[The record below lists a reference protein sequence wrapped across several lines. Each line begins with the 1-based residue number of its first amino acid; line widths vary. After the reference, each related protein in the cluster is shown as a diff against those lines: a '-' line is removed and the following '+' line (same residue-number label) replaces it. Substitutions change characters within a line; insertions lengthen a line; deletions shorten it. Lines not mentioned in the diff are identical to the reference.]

1 MDSNNQIE
9 TCLSR
14 KSSEDKP
21 QIFTTLR
28 NIDLNL
34 LTIFEAVY
42 VHKGIVNAAKVLNLT
57 PSAISQSIQKLR
69 VIFPDPLFIRKGRGV
84 TPTAFAMHLHEYISQ
99 GLESILGA
107 LDIEGSYDKQR
118 TITIATTPRSE
129 PRSFLSSIGRLNL
142 TIRSFYCA
150 TPISDAENQLSQF
163 QTDLIID
170 NMFCTNRT
178 VQHHVLFTDNMVL
191 ICREGNPLLSLE
203 DDRETIDN
211 AAHILLLPEG
221 QNFSGLRQRVQEM
234 FPDRQISFT
243 SYNILTIAALVANS
257 DMLAI
262 IPSRFI
268 TCLAVV
274 GRWKTAF
281 SVLK

>member
-1 MDSNNQIE
+1 
-9 TCLSR
+9 
-14 KSSEDKP
+14 
-21 QIFTTLR
+21 
-28 NIDLNL
+28 
-34 LTIFEAVY
+34 
-42 VHKGIVNAAKVLNLT
+42 
-57 PSAISQSIQKLR
+57 
-69 VIFPDPLFIRKGRGV
+69 
-84 TPTAFAMHLHEYISQ
+84 YISQ

-118 TITIATTPRSE
+118 TITIATTPSVGALVLPVIYRAIKTHY
-129 PRSFLSSIGRLNL
+129 PQLLLRNP
-142 TIRSFYCA
+142 
-150 TPISDAENQLSQF
+150 PISDAENQLSQF

-211 AAHILLLPEG
+211 AAHVLLLPEE

-234 FPDRQISFT
+234 FPDRQINFT

-262 IPSRFI
+262 IPSRFYNLFSRCWPLEKLPFPSLNEEQI
-268 TCLAVV
+268 DFSIHYNKFSLRDPILHGVIDV
-274 GRWKTAF
+274 IRNAF
-281 SVLK
+281 

>member
-1 MDSNNQIE
+1 
-9 TCLSR
+9 
-14 KSSEDKP
+14 
-21 QIFTTLR
+21 
-28 NIDLNL
+28 
-34 LTIFEAVY
+34 
-42 VHKGIVNAAKVLNLT
+42 
-57 PSAISQSIQKLR
+57 
-69 VIFPDPLFIRKGRGV
+69 
-84 TPTAFAMHLHEYISQ
+84 MHLHEYISQ

-118 TITIATTPRSE
+118 TITIATTPSVGAPVLPVIYRAIKNS
-129 PRSFLSSIGRLNL
+129 LSAAFTAQPAHQRRGKPTQSV
-142 TIRSFYCA
+142 
-150 TPISDAENQLSQF
+150 F

-211 AAHILLLPEG
+211 AAHVLLLPEE

-234 FPDRQISFT
+234 FPDRQINFT

-262 IPSRFI
+262 IPSRF
-268 TCLAVV
+268 L
-274 GRWKTAF
+274 
-281 SVLK
+281 